1 MRTRSKRPRQGV
13 SATWNLSKATNSGE
27 NGDFLAWSQ
36 LLECLCPAAFPSLT
50 RCRSRPARLSTS
62 WSHAINGCLGCF
74 FFLVLLG
81 FRSALVTCC
90 FAAVAFSCGLRL
102 GGVLVRFTVLL
113 ICCRSRSSGLLR
125 YDPTSVHPLHT
136 DRISALLL

>member
-1 MRTRSKRPRQGV
+1 MPRGF
-13 SATWNLSKATNSGE
+13 SFADALPFTSGE
-27 NGDFLAWSQ
+27 VEYELV
-36 LLECLCPAAFPSLT
+36 
-50 RCRSRPARLSTS
+50 ARHQRVS
-62 WSHAINGCLGCF
+62 WVL